1 MSPALSGRCS
11 ASGATVSVSMCV
23 MVEEPADRTNSVPT
37 GNNSTLNTPSSVRAR
52 ARLSDSDPFCAMAD
66 CVAQASASAAATAVA
81 ICDFTRS
88 PPDD

>member
-1 MSPALSGRCS
+1 MRPALSGRCS

-23 MVEEPADRTNSVPT
+23 MVADPGARTNNVPT
-37 GNNSTLNTPSSVRAR
+37 GNSSTLNTPSSVRAR
-52 ARLSDSDPFCAMAD
+52 GRLSDNDPFCAMAD
-66 CVAQASASAAATAVA
+66 CVAQASASAAATAAA